1 MVWYPKKG
9 FEAFGLTL
17 LIEGKYI
24 ESTFFKCL
32 FSLFCS
38 VICNLFGALDWE
50 MGCSLCSMIQTMLK
64 KNQTKRLDIPLRWKN
79 PTFLLNPSLTSSLI
93 NLKFSTHLTFEKQH
107 FRSPPFLQ
115 KSTSVAGL
123 TLVSIF

>member
-50 MGCSLCSMIQTMLK
+50 MGCSLLHDSDHVK
-64 KNQTKRLDIPLRWKN
+64 KNQTKRLQIPLCWKN

-107 FRSPPFLQ
+107 FRSPPLLQ
-115 KSTSVAGL
+115 KSISVAGL

>member
-50 MGCSLCSMIQTMLK
+50 MGCSLLHDSDHVK
-64 KNQTKRLDIPLRWKN
+64 KKSNKKVG
-79 PTFLLNPSLTSSLI
+79 
-93 NLKFSTHLTFEKQH
+93 H
-107 FRSPPFLQ
+107 SPPLE
-115 KSTSVAGL
+115 KSHFFIKPFSYLIIDKFEVFNTFD
-123 TLVSIF
+123 I